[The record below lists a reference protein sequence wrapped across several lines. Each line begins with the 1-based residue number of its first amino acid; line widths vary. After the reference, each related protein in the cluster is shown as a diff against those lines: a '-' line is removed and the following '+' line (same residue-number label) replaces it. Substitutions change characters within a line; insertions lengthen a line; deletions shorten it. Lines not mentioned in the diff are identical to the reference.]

1 VTNTKVNLNKQ
12 NRDDLYLEHINPIA
26 RFPAVNEIVIF
37 GQKTMSRGPVAS
49 TSALSRVNVRR
60 LMIFLHHRIKNV
72 ADTVLFE
79 QSVASTFNSFTS
91 RVQRILDS
99 VKSNFGITEYLVEL
113 DTEATDEN
121 GVELVDKNI
130 MYVKVFIKPA
140 RAIEFIAIDFIITRS
155 DAEF

>member
-1 VTNTKVNLNKQ
+1 
-12 NRDDLYLEHINPIA
+12 
-26 RFPAVNEIVIF
+26 
-37 GQKTMSRGPVAS
+37 
-49 TSALSRVNVRR
+49 
-60 LMIFLHHRIKNV
+60 MIFLHHRIKNV

>member
-1 VTNTKVNLNKQ
+1 
-12 NRDDLYLEHINPIA
+12 
-26 RFPAVNEIVIF
+26 
-37 GQKTMSRGPVAS
+37 
-49 TSALSRVNVRR
+49 
-60 LMIFLHHRIKNV
+60 
-72 ADTVLFE
+72 VLFE